1 MGRGKAQAVVDHGE
15 PAGGQREALAI
26 GAGDRLTA
34 SSQHVEHPP
43 LGRHPGAG
51 GVELMA
57 SQCGKEVALQNDA
70 RPLTVGEI
78 FRCEMFGPRR

>member
-1 MGRGKAQAVVDHGE
+1 
-15 PAGGQREALAI
+15 
-26 GAGDRLTA
+26 
-34 SSQHVEHPP
+34 
-43 LGRHPGAG
+43 
-51 GVELMA
+51 MA